1 MLGSVFGLGLGLD
14 LGLGSG
20 LGLGLGSVQC
30 VILFDNNFKT
40 EKNKSRLILWGLIL
54 RNSR

>member
-1 MLGSVFGLGLGLD
+1 MLGLGLGLD